1 MIRRYLFSIAL
12 AAAHFASPLL
22 MWAQP
27 ANDDCSGAIELIPG
41 ATCSPIA
48 GDVAGATQS
57 TPGTV
62 LCEGFGA
69 TPDDDVWFRFTA
81 TAAQASIVVQSSASF
96 DAVIQ
101 LLGGPC
107 GDTPIDCQD
116 GDAAGAQETLNATGL
131 SIGTEYFI
139 RVFDW
144 FAVPPATTTFNICVV
159 SIAPPANDDCVGA
172 VLLVPSP
179 TCSPVAGN
187 VLGATQSTPGTVQCE
202 GFPSTPNDDV
212 WFRFTATAATMDIVV
227 QSSFSFDAVVQILGG
242 ACGDTPID
250 CQDAAAAGSQETLS
264 ATGLAI
270 GEEYFVRV
278 FDWFANQPATT
289 TFSICVLGPEPSCT
303 ADAGTIAADATPVCL
318 DAGTASISATP
329 NGDAVVPGGFSVV
342 YVLTAGAE
350 LLILDASATP
360 AFTVSAAGDYTIHTL
375 VYDPNTLDLGIVVPG
390 ATTGGDVLQYIVD
403 NSICA
408 SLDAAG
414 APVVVE
420 ECGCSA
426 DAGTIT
432 ADATPVCLDA
442 GSAEVSATPNG
453 DAVVPPGYS
462 VAYVLTTG
470 VELLILDASATPVFT
485 VSATGDYT
493 IHTLVYDPNTLDLG
507 IVVLGV
513 TTGADVL
520 QYIADNSICAS
531 LDAAGAPVVVE
542 ECGCS
547 ADSGTITA
555 ENATV
560 CLTAGMA
567 DITATHDGNSVV
579 PVGYE
584 QIYVLTQ
591 GAGLVIINA
600 DPIPAFTVPAVGDY
614 TVHTLVYDPNTL
626 DLGIVEFGVTTG
638 FDVLQYILDNSICA
652 SLDAV
657 GAAVTVVDCPC
668 TADAGTIT
676 ADASTVCFDLGLNQA
691 VISATP
697 DGNAVVPTGYETF
710 FVLTQGAGLLIV
722 DADATPAFTVFA
734 TGDYTIHTLVYDP
747 STFDLGTIELGVTTG
762 QDVLDYITGNG
773 LCASLDATGAP
784 VTVQFCI
791 ICDAD
796 AGTLVIDASPVCLF
810 MGTAQ
815 VGASHVTQPVEPDGY
830 ATAYVLT
837 QGPGLVIVALNLG
850 PVFTISQPGDYTVH
864 TIVYDPNTI
873 DPGAI
878 ELGVTTGFD
887 INALLVQGGGTIC
900 GALDVVG
907 AAVTV
912 EDCSPANDDCI
923 NAAPLAIN
931 AVDDCPANAVA
942 GDNTYADSDGGVP
955 SCDQTGSY
963 LFDVWYTFNAGENTE
978 VNLALDPG
986 TMQDWAI
993 AIYDGCG
1000 GNELGCFLNPAS
1012 PITFSTAAFTDY
1024 VVQVYS
1030 NFTNGNGGAFSI
1042 CVSGAVPSVV
1052 CEGGLVQTTSGFFTV
1067 DVCQD
1072 ADADVIDFTNNS
1084 SSNEQYT
1091 YLLTDDND
1099 VIVAVLADGSLDFNS
1114 APIGVYRVWGISHN
1128 GDLVGADPGELATAI
1143 TSTGTCIAFSDN
1155 YVVVNVEICFGIE
1168 QTSVAGWGLFPN
1180 PGNGDFYI
1188 VAPTDGRTL
1197 VEVIDIGGRVAHA
1210 TSELL
1215 AAGHAQAIPLGGK
1228 LAPGAYTVR
1237 LTGNGQVATLR
1248 LVVR

>member
-12 AAAHFASPLL
+12 AAAHFSSPLL
-22 MWAQP
+22 LWAQP
-27 ANDDCSGAIELIPG
+27 ANDDCSGAIELIPS

-390 ATTGGDVLQYIVD
+390 VTTGGDVLQYIVD

-426 DAGTIT
+426 DA
-432 ADATPVCLDA
+432 
-442 GSAEVSATPNG
+442 
-453 DAVVPPGYS
+453 
-462 VAYVLTTG
+462 
-470 VELLILDASATPVFT
+470 
-485 VSATGDYT
+485 
-493 IHTLVYDPNTLDLG
+493 
-507 IVVLGV
+507 
-513 TTGADVL
+513 
-520 QYIADNSICAS
+520 
-531 LDAAGAPVVVE
+531 
-542 ECGCS
+542 
-547 ADSGTITA
+547 GTITA

-815 VGASHVTQPVEPDGY
+815 VGASHGTQPVEPDGY

>member
-1 MIRRYLFSIAL
+1 M
-12 AAAHFASPLL
+12 
-22 MWAQP
+22 
-27 ANDDCSGAIELIPG
+27 
-41 ATCSPIA
+41 
-48 GDVAGATQS
+48 
-57 TPGTV
+57 
-62 LCEGFGA
+62 
-69 TPDDDVWFRFTA
+69 
-81 TAAQASIVVQSSASF
+81 
-96 DAVIQ
+96 
-101 LLGGPC
+101 
-107 GDTPIDCQD
+107 
-116 GDAAGAQETLNATGL
+116 
-131 SIGTEYFI
+131 
-139 RVFDW
+139 
-144 FAVPPATTTFNICVV
+144 
-159 SIAPPANDDCVGA
+159 
-172 VLLVPSP
+172 
-179 TCSPVAGN
+179 
-187 VLGATQSTPGTVQCE
+187 
-202 GFPSTPNDDV
+202 
-212 WFRFTATAATMDIVV
+212 
-227 QSSFSFDAVVQILGG
+227 
-242 ACGDTPID
+242 
-250 CQDAAAAGSQETLS
+250 
-264 ATGLAI
+264 
-270 GEEYFVRV
+270 
-278 FDWFANQPATT
+278 
-289 TFSICVLGPEPSCT
+289 
-303 ADAGTIAADATPVCL
+303 
-318 DAGTASISATP
+318 
-329 NGDAVVPGGFSVV
+329 
-342 YVLTAGAE
+342 
-350 LLILDASATP
+350 
-360 AFTVSAAGDYTIHTL
+360 
-375 VYDPNTLDLGIVVPG
+375 
-390 ATTGGDVLQYIVD
+390 
-403 NSICA
+403 
-408 SLDAAG
+408 
-414 APVVVE
+414 
-420 ECGCSA
+420 
-426 DAGTIT
+426 
-432 ADATPVCLDA
+432 
-442 GSAEVSATPNG
+442 
-453 DAVVPPGYS
+453 
-462 VAYVLTTG
+462 
-470 VELLILDASATPVFT
+470 
-485 VSATGDYT
+485 
-493 IHTLVYDPNTLDLG
+493 
-507 IVVLGV
+507 
-513 TTGADVL
+513 
-520 QYIADNSICAS
+520 
-531 LDAAGAPVVVE
+531 
-542 ECGCS
+542 
-547 ADSGTITA
+547 
-555 ENATV
+555 
-560 CLTAGMA
+560 
-567 DITATHDGNSVV
+567 
-579 PVGYE
+579 
-584 QIYVLTQ
+584 
-591 GAGLVIINA
+591 
-600 DPIPAFTVPAVGDY
+600 
-614 TVHTLVYDPNTL
+614 
-626 DLGIVEFGVTTG
+626 EFGVTTG

-657 GAAVTVVDCPC
+657 GAAVTVEECPC

-676 ADASTVCFDLGLNQA
+676 ADESTVCFDLGLNQA

-697 DGNAVVPTGYETF
+697 DGNAIVPTGYETF

-773 LCASLDATGAP
+773 LCASLDATGAQ

-815 VGASHVTQPVEPDGY
+815 VGASHVVQPVEPDGY

-923 NAAPLAIN
+923 NAVPLAIN

-942 GDNTYADSDGGVP
+942 GDNTYADADGGVP

-1012 PITFSTAAFTDY
+1012 PITFSTSAFTDY

-1030 NFTNGNGGAFSI
+1030 NFTNGNGGAFGI

-1128 GDLVGADPGELATAI
+1128 GDLAGADPGELATAI

-1155 YVVVNVEICFGIE
+1155 YVVVNVEVCSGIA
-1168 QTSVAGWGLFPN
+1168 QASAHGWGLFPN
-1180 PGNGDFYI
+1180 PGNGDFSI